1 MVCVRI
7 CMLSARVPCVVSAD
21 VTVGT
26 VLSRGVGKSWDRSSG
41 ERERERDRNR
51 QEERKSEESNKTD
64 ITPALQRNT
73 EAKKALLCG

>member
-1 MVCVRI
+1 
-7 CMLSARVPCVVSAD
+7 MLCLLTSPLELSCHAGLVK
-21 VTVGT
+21 VGIEAP
-26 VLSRGVGKSWDRSSG
+26 